1 MKPFEKPEWLRNR
14 LQGRLGRQVIYE
26 RFDGV
31 KTGVINVD
39 MQNFFCEEG
48 YLAACPQAQD
58 VVPEIN
64 RLNAVIR
71 DAGGPVVWI
80 QTTAE
85 PYAIAGWGAYQEMFT
100 PENWVRRS
108 EELSESHPG
117 FALWP
122 ELVTSDEDLFVK
134 KTRYS
139 CFISGSSKLDDEMK
153 NRGVD
158 TLLITGVATNV
169 CCESTARDAM
179 MLNYRTTMVADA
191 LATDEE
197 EAHKYSL
204 TAFNANFGDVQNV
217 DDIIRRL
224 NT

>member
-1 MKPFEKPEWLRNR
+1 MLPFKKPEWLRNR
-14 LQGRLGRQVIYE
+14 LQRRLGREVIYE
-26 RFDGV
+26 QFNGQ

-39 MQNFFCEEG
+39 MQNFFCQEG
-48 YLAACPQAQD
+48 FLAACPKAQD

-64 RLNAVIR
+64 RLNAAIR
-71 DAGGPVVWI
+71 NAGGPVVWI

-85 PYAIAGWGAYQEMFT
+85 PEAIAGWGAYQEMFT
-100 PENWVRRS
+100 PENWARRS

-122 ELVTSDEDLFVK
+122 ELETSETDLFVK

-139 CFISGSSKLDDEMK
+139 CFISGSSNLDEEMK
-153 NRGVD
+153 RRGVD

-197 EAHKYSL
+197 ELHQNAL

-217 DDIIRRL
+217 DDIIGRL